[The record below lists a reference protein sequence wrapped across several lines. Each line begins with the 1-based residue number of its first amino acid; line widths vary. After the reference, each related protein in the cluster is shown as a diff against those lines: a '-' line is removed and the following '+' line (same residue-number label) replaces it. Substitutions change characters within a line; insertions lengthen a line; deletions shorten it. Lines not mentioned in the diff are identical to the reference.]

1 MTPAQGGNVTHARTR
16 LAGAALVLLTLALL
30 ALAAPPVARS
40 AAPGAQEI
48 LDASD
53 RTRNGWSSF
62 AVDVTITDEGAT
74 GPRAVTKYQVLIK
87 GSERTLV
94 KFSDPSDKGKLL
106 LMVEEGMWFYLPS
119 TSRPIRVTPLQ
130 RLAGN
135 ASNGDVAQ
143 TSLAANYAA
152 TLVGEETLGGEAVW
166 VLELTAKRKG
176 ATYQGVRYWVS
187 KERALPLQ
195 AEYRLTSGKA
205 TKRAHFEKYEVV
217 NGQRMLQRQVIVDLL
232 RRDRRTVLE
241 FRNYKAQEL
250 PDKFFN
256 KNYLGEL

>member
-1 MTPAQGGNVTHARTR
+1 MTAKNTRT
-16 LAGAALVLLTLALL
+16 AAAALAVLLSSGRA
-30 ALAAPPVARS
+30 AAP
-40 AAPGAQEI
+40 AAVPGAQEI
-48 LDASD
+48 LEASD
-53 RTRNGWSSF
+53 RSRNGWNSF
-62 AVDVTITDEGAT
+62 GVDVKITDEGAS
-74 GPRAVTKYQVLIK
+74 GPRAVTNYQVLIK

-94 KFSDPSDKGKLL
+94 KFTDPSDKGKLL

-152 TLVGEETLGGEAVW
+152 TLVGEEELDGRPVW
-166 VLELTAKRKG
+166 VLDLTAKRKS
-176 ATYQGVRYWVS
+176 ATYQAVRYWVS
-187 KERALPLQ
+187 KEGSLPLQ
-195 AEYRLTSGKA
+195 AEFRLTSGKA
-205 TKRAHFEKYEVV
+205 TKRARFEEYEQV
-217 NGQRMLQRQVIVDLL
+217 GGRRMLRRQVIVDLL
-232 RRDRRTVLE
+232 RRERRTVLE
-241 FRNYKAQEL
+241 FTNYTAREL